1 MTTAKVVVLGLLA
14 GALRRM
20 YQRARFSPTA
30 VITLR
35 DVDAVADALARIE
48 HSLVGR

>member
-1 MTTAKVVVLGLLA
+1 MEVVLGLLA
-14 GALRRM
+14 GALRRA
-20 YQRARFSPTA
+20 YHRAWFGSAA

-48 HSLVGR
+48 HSLAGR